1 MFVNIVHFP
10 PIKTGKDAEFR
21 EWFAWSNEEF
31 AKHKGF
37 IRRVLLKPLDSGNY
51 AAIVEHES
59 KETFMAMHN
68 SPTRAKAFERV
79 KPLFDGN
86 PIREFYEAVSTIH
99 RTNIPQ

>member
-31 AKHKGF
+31 GKHTGF
-37 IRRVLLKPLDSGNY
+37 IRRMLLKPLEDGNY

-59 KETFMAMHN
+59 RATFMAMHN
-68 SPTRAKAFERV
+68 SPTQTNALQRV

-86 PIREFYEAVSTIH
+86 PGREFYEVI
-99 RTNIPQ
+99 IG

>member
-10 PIKTGKDAEFR
+10 PIKDGKDSEFR
-21 EWFAWSNEEF
+21 DWFAWSNQEF
-31 AKHKGF
+31 ATHKGF
-37 IRRVLLKPLDSGNY
+37 IRRRLLKPLQGGNY

-79 KPLFDGN
+79 KPLFDGS
-86 PIREFYEAVSTIH
+86 PSRKFYDVIVG
-99 RTNIPQ
+99 